1 MKVDPDFPE
10 EAIGGL
16 TPFGPSDEAK
26 KLLARRTVAELSRCI
41 VEEGTRDF
49 VPEEKPTKTGQKTIV
64 KHNKHVVIGL
74 KIQ

>member
-1 MKVDPDFPE
+1 MPDSLWPE
-10 EAIGGL
+10 RRGQN
-16 TPFGPSDEAK
+16 
-26 KLLARRTVAELSRCI
+26 LLARRTVAELSRCI